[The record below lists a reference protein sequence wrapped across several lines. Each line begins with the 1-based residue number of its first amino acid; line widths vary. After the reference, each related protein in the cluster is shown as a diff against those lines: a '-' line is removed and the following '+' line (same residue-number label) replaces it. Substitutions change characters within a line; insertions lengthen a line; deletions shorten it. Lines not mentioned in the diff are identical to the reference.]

1 MTEISMA
8 TRRTSFDKLQR
19 ERAKRAKAAGKRER
33 RQERSANGDGEG
45 GEGLDLADA
54 PIPGDLSAGELMQRL
69 EVLHNRFEAKTIDF
83 DSFEEQKREL
93 LEQLAAIPLD

>member
-1 MTEISMA
+1 MA

-33 RQERSANGDGEG
+33 RQERAAGNGQEL
-45 GEGLDLADA
+45 EDA
-54 PIPGDLSAGELMQRL
+54 PITSDLSAGELMQRL

-83 DSFEEQKREL
+83 DTFEEKKRK
-93 LEQLAAIPLD
+93 

>member
-33 RQERSANGDGEG
+33 RQERSAG
-45 GEGLDLADA
+45 GEDRGSRRSTSPA
-54 PIPGDLSAGELMQRL
+54 PLGGDLSAGELMQRL
-69 EVLHNRFEAKTIDF
+69 EVLHNRFEAKAIDF
-83 DSFEEQKREL
+83 DTFEEQKREL

>member
-1 MTEISMA
+1 MA

-45 GEGLDLADA
+45 DGLDLADA

-69 EVLHNRFEAKTIDF
+69 EVLHNRFEAKSIDF

>member
-1 MTEISMA
+1 MA

-19 ERAKRAKAAGKRER
+19 ERAKRAKAADKRER
-33 RQERSANGDGEG
+33 RQNRSEENGEHDE
-45 GEGLDLADA
+45 EQPLA
-54 PIPGDLSAGELMQRL
+54 PDLSAGELMQRL

>member
-1 MTEISMA
+1 MTENSMA

-19 ERAKRAKAAGKRER
+19 ERAKRAKAADKRER
-33 RQERSANGDGEG
+33 RHNRAEDNDSAE
-45 GEGLDLADA
+45 EAPLA
-54 PIPGDLSAGELMQRL
+54 PDLSAGELMQRL
-69 EVLHNRFEAKTIDF
+69 EVLHNRYEAKTIDF